1 MQQEVFK
8 FVDSAVDP
16 LATVVN
22 SQTPDHEGDFLGF
35 NDLFMNVV
43 ISLFKK
49 VAFKGL

>member
-1 MQQEVFK
+1 MQQEVLK
-8 FVDSAVDP
+8 FVDPAVDP

-22 SQTPDHEGDFLGF
+22 SQTTDHEGEFLGF